1 MPLDVR
7 KYAAPVIVLMDP
19 ATVGFFI
26 VGAAVLLERSQGVL
40 DPLFV
45 APAQLQ
51 YYICSKALTL
61 GLLGVVSG
69 EAMLVFASNRLEGL
83 AVAKMLNLV
92 LLPPIV
98 LYFFAAKWRLFGLLV
113 PTYWVS
119 EAVLALA
126 EENVKFWG
134 YWLGGTAYHLLCICC
149 CFLDLT
155 ACFIKRFDRLSF

>member
-1 MPLDVR
+1 MAHKKKLDFFYVFVNIITSALEMPL
-7 KYAAPVIVLMDP
+7 M
-19 ATVGFFI
+19 
-26 VGAAVLLERSQGVL
+26 
-40 DPLFV
+40 
-45 APAQLQ
+45 
-51 YYICSKALTL
+51 AL
-61 GLLGVVSG
+61 
-69 EAMLVFASNRLEGL
+69 AMLAFASNRLEGL

-134 YWLGGTAYHLLCICC
+134 YWLGGAAYHLLCIWLL
-149 CFLDLT
+149 FS
-155 ACFIKRFDRLSF
+155 RFNRLLH

>member
-1 MPLDVR
+1 MIFLCFCEYYHQR
-7 KYAAPVIVLMDP
+7 IRNAAD
-19 ATVGFFI
+19 
-26 VGAAVLLERSQGVL
+26 GA
-40 DPLFV
+40 
-45 APAQLQ
+45 
-51 YYICSKALTL
+51 C
-61 GLLGVVSG
+61 
-69 EAMLVFASNRLEGL
+69 MLAFASNRLEGL

-98 LYFFAAKWRLFGLLV
+98 LYFFAAKWCLFGLLV

-134 YWLGGTAYHLLCICC
+134 YWLGGTAYHLHCICC
-149 CFLDLT
+149 CFLNLT